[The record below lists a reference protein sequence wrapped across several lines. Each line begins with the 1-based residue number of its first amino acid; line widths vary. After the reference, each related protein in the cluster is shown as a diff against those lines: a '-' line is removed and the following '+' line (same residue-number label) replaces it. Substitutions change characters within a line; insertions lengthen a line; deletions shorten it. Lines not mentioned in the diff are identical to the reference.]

1 MGTFLRSH
9 TRHVLAVLVV
19 CVGLTAQVV
28 PHTAQANT
36 PSSSGS
42 QLLSVAPEAV
52 AERILVTWDDRF
64 TARDMTVASL
74 AAAGVLTDAT
84 RIPITATIDAVTSKN
99 VAGAVDALKSA
110 PGVRAAQADEP
121 VVVSL
126 ASLPQ
131 APPATDPG
139 YPSQW
144 ALENTGQVIP
154 NTNLQTV
161 AGVDIRARTAWAIT
175 QGSPD
180 VVVAVIDTA
189 IDATHPDLAGAV
201 VAERPVVANIDSTSR
216 MHGTTVAA
224 VIAARKDNGFGI
236 AGIAPNVGILSIAA
250 FESMGD
256 GEARSSTA
264 VLVRA
269 FDEAKAFGADVI
281 NASWVTTSGSN
292 NTNTDSLETLRVAIQ
307 DAGVP
312 VVAAAGNDGA
322 ALTTDGPYFPA
333 GWVLPNLVTV
343 AAIQPDGQL
352 ASFSNRGASVVDIA
366 APGAGISTVSIGG
379 QAVLA
384 NGTSYAAPYVAGAL
398 ALARSI
404 APYATTGELVDAV
417 SWSSRLLPDVAAFT
431 ATSGMLDAGALVH
444 GVQRPVCGAISHPSA
459 GFPDV
464 TGQNVHARAVDCVF
478 AVGVTR
484 GLRDGTFNPS
494 GTVTRAQ
501 MATFLANIVNRVV
514 TLPPAPDAGFPDV
527 VAGST
532 HDASINRLTELGII
546 RGDASGNF
554 NPDRPVTRANLAAFL
569 VRTYEVLSDT
579 SQPPSRRWFA
589 DTENNTHVNA
599 IDRAREL
606 GLVRGTSAT
615 TFAPNDPT
623 RRDQM
628 ASLLARMADALV
640 RDGVQLPF

>member
-1 MGTFLRSH
+1 MKRRSRPAA
-9 TRHVLAVLVV
+9 RHRIAVLVV
-19 CVGLTAQVV
+19 CLGLAMPVAS
-28 PHTAQANT
+28 HQAHADLPAANADTLLAVT
-36 PSSSGS
+36 PDAIATR
-42 QLLSVAPEAV
+42 V
-52 AERILVTWDDRF
+52 LVTWDDTTTDRDF
-64 TARDMTVASL
+64 TTRSLHIEGLLDTPARIRI
-74 AAAGVLTDAT
+74 TDT
-84 RIPITATIDAVTSKN
+84 IDVVTTSSVNATIARLRST
-99 VAGAVDALKSA
+99 
-110 PGVRAAQADEP
+110 PGVRDAQPDQP

-126 ASLPQ
+126 SSLPQ

-139 YPSQW
+139 YASQW
-144 ALENTGQVIP
+144 ALENVGQVIP
-154 NTNLQTV
+154 NNTAPAV
-161 AGVDIRARTAWAIT
+161 AGIDIRARTAWAIT
-175 QGSPD
+175 QGRPD

-201 VAERPVVANIDSTSR
+201 VAERPVVANADTTSR

-250 FESMGD
+250 FESIGD

-269 FDEAKAFGADVI
+269 FDEAKTFGADVI
-281 NASWVTTSGSN
+281 NASWVTTEGSQ
-292 NTNTDSLETLRVAIQ
+292 TASAEALEALRIAIR

-322 ALTTDGPYFPA
+322 QLSTAGPYFPA
-333 GWVLPNLVTV
+333 SWVLPNLVTV
-343 AAIQPDGQL
+343 AAVRSDG
-352 ASFSNRGASVVDIA
+352 AIAGFSNRGATVIDVA
-366 APGAGISTVSIGG
+366 APGAAIATVSVGG

-384 NGTSYAAPYVAGAL
+384 SGTSYAAPYVAGAI

-404 APYATTGELVDAV
+404 APYASASELVDAV
-417 SWSSRLLPDVAAFT
+417 SWSSRLLPGSQNVT

-444 GVQRPVCGAISHPSA
+444 GVQRPVCGAVSHPAA

-464 TGQNVHARAVDCVF
+464 SSNNVHRQSVDCV
-478 AVGVTR
+478 ASIGVTR
-484 GLRDGTFNPS
+484 GLADGTFNPQ

-514 TLPPAPDAGFPDV
+514 TLEPAPDAGFPDV

-532 HDASINRLTELGII
+532 HDASINRLAALGIVQ
-546 RGDASGNF
+546 GDATGKF

-569 VRTYEVLSDT
+569 VRTHDVLIREPQAPT
-579 SQPPSRRWFA
+579 RRWFA
-589 DTENNTHVNA
+589 DIADNTHVNA

-606 GLVRGTSAT
+606 GLVRGTSQT
-615 TFAPNDPT
+615 TFGPNDPT

-640 RDGVQLPF
+640 RDGAELPF